1 MGEGAELGSE
11 WEAHPWMGSEERRLV
26 PLSRLR
32 VPSSWLDFP
41 LGTGWAQVCAP
52 PPQFLPSTWTDCPL
66 CSVKVPPGT
75 SSLGI
80 GA

>member
-1 MGEGAELGSE
+1 MGEGAELGPE
-11 WEAHPWMGSEERRLV
+11 WEAHPWMGSKEHRLV

-52 PPQFLPSTWTDCPL
+52 TASVPAFHLDRLPLVL
-66 CSVKVPPGT
+66 C
-75 SSLGI
+75 
-80 GA
+80 